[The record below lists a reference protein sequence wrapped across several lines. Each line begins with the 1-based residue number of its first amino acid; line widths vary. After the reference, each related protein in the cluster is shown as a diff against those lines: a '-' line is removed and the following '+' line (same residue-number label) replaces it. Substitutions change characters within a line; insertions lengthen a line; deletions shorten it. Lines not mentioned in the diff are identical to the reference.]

1 MKKRLENY
9 NPYEPHRWE
18 AVVILFA
25 ATIILSILFSS
36 CRTTKSTTDRIQE
49 NTTEKSINYKE
60 NWENDQLY
68 IHQLE
73 SQIKEYE
80 LAGVTF
86 KTQPCPEVKQQDGK
100 PCPDRPANTVDISP
114 DGSIHAS
121 GDIQSIS
128 VSKKK
133 IQQLQE
139 QIAASQHQ
147 KFSKD
152 TSFFYVTR
160 TFDITKTVTI
170 KKGGIPWWVWVLV
183 GNGMMLM
190 IWLNWKRIW
199 PWIQRY
205 NPLFFLPVKR

>member
-1 MKKRLENY
+1 MST
-9 NPYEPHRWE
+9 PVFF
-18 AVVILFA
+18 AILA
-25 ATIILSILFSS
+25 ALYVCLLLVS
-36 CRTTKSTTDRIQE
+36 CRTTRSSTEQKHDTSTQS
-49 NTTEKSINYKE
+49 SINYKE
-60 NWENDQLY
+60 NWENDQMY

-100 PCPDRPANTVDISP
+100 PCPDRPANTIDIGP

-121 GDIQSIS
+121 GDIQSVS

-139 QIAASQHQ
+139 QLAASQHQ

-170 KKGGIPWWVWVLV
+170 KKGGIPWWVWVLI